1 MNTPRPSDA
10 KALEIFRAGTF
21 TDQNGS
27 TATFTEAD
35 LLEMAES
42 YNPETHRAPLKRGH
56 GAPDDAALGWA
67 GKLVVA
73 GKKLLA
79 FPAQVSDALKAEV
92 KDGQRPGVSIE
103 LYPRDHAAN
112 PTPGKLH
119 LKAIALMGAH
129 PPAVKGLAVPAFG
142 ALEPGVLRFGAW
154 DERVVAGLFRNFRE
168 WLIGKFGLEEADKVI
183 PSWDVSSLDRAASEE
198 QAAEAISQ
206 PSFSEPTVTPEQK
219 AALEAENQALKA
231 KLAGVEA
238 EAKKAE
244 AARLKAERDARHAAH
259 ASYAESQVT
268 AGMIPARCRD
278 GLVAVLDYLSEP
290 VSGRVISFGEG
301 DAAEPLASAV
311 KALVEGGR
319 GVLAFGEVAERQSA
333 AEQTAQEHPLVAA
346 AKRQAEAARKGC

>member
-56 GAPDDAALGWA
+56 GSPDDAALGWA
-67 GKLVVA
+67 GKLMVA
-73 GKKLLA
+73 GKRLLA
-79 FPAQVSDALKAEV
+79 IPAQVSEALKAEV
-92 KDGQRPGVSIE
+92 KDGQRPGISIE

-129 PPAVKGLAVPAFG
+129 PPSVKDLAVPAFG

-154 DERVVAGLFRNFRE
+154 DDRVNAGLWRNFRD
-168 WLIGKFGLEEADKVI
+168 WFIGKFGLEEADKVI
-183 PSWDVSSLDRAASEE
+183 PSWDVDALQRAAVEE
-198 QAAEAISQ
+198 QAAEAIPQ

-219 AALEAENQALKA
+219 AALEAENNALKA
-231 KLAGVEA
+231 RLAKIESDRLSVE
-238 EAKKAE
+238 KAT
-244 AARLKAERDARHAAH
+244 AH
-259 ASYAESQVT
+259 ADHQSFAES
-268 AGMIPARCRD
+268 
-278 GLVAVLDYLSEP
+278 LVQ
-290 VSGRVISFGEG
+290 SGRIAGKDKDQVVWMLDSLPQVDGKLLRFGEG
-301 DAAEPLASAV
+301 DAAPTMADVLKGMLSSARP
-311 KALVEGGR
+311 AFL
-319 GVLAFGEVAERQSA
+319 FGEFATHGAAGSA
-333 AEQTAQEHPLVAA
+333 DPKNPLVAD
-346 AKRQAEAARKGC
+346 AEARAAQANK